1 MKSVTDE
8 ALRKALDAALLP
20 MVKSIGPWGV
30 VDAHWR
36 PDPAGQPVIWLRTRT
51 EIERVALQA
60 QPWVL
65 TQVQI
70 MMTRLSVP
78 YSAVSKARLEVTS
91 LEAEDRLLD
100 G

>member
-1 MKSVTDE
+1 MTDD
-8 ALRKALDAALLP
+8 ALRKAVDAALLP
-20 MVKSIGPWGV
+20 MVASIGPWGV
-30 VDAHWR
+30 VDAHWL
-36 PDPAGQPVIWLRTRT
+36 PDREGQPVIWLRTRT

-78 YSAVSKARLEVTS
+78 YSAVSRAGLEVTS
-91 LEAEDRLLD
+91 LEAEAQLLD